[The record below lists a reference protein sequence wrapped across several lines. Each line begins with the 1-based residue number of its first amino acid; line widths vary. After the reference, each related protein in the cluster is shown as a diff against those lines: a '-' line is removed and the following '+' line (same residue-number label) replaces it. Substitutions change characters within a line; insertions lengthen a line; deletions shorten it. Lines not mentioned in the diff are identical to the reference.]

1 LLVGSREQIA
11 DLRQQ
16 TYKGNAMKRREFVQA
31 AGLGL
36 AASAV
41 AGQAIAQSVHCTA
54 SLADNERGKAG
65 DKATARLDAPKRVG
79 FLLASTKR
87 AWSDFLEEFRDALED
102 ALPTTP
108 FKIKF
113 SPAANAIKRNY
124 PREAASLA
132 RNPQIQII
140 VTAGSEPLWA
150 LLELNPPPTKPI
162 VVASAGFTRN
172 IPRGVI
178 VSGFGNGQVANGR
191 ERFMKF
197 KNYVGRG
204 LATMAILYNK
214 DARNAVAEKQEVVR
228 AAGEGANPVATRD
241 LEVADGAT
249 AFDIVALIHAL
260 DTAVVKS
267 LYVCTDPLLTMHR
280 DAINTAAIQKQ
291 FPTMYQFRQH
301 VEAGGL
307 MSYGPDFTRLFR
319 DAASLVGGFL
329 GPDNQPLPALV
340 DANSSQFELV
350 WNRSTARILNLH
362 SGTGYVPPDFL
373 AQGGVLVD

>member
-1 LLVGSREQIA
+1 
-11 DLRQQ
+11 
-16 TYKGNAMKRREFVQA
+16 MKRREFVQA

-41 AGQAIAQSVHCTA
+41 ASQALAQSVHCTA
-54 SLADNERGKAG
+54 SLADNGRGQAG

-113 SPAANAIKRNY
+113 SPAANATKRNY

-132 RNPQIQII
+132 VNPQIQII

-150 LLELNPPPTKPI
+150 LIATGTKKPI
-162 VVASAGFTRN
+162 VVASAGSTAN
-172 IPRGVI
+172 IPPGVT

-191 ERFMKF
+191 DRFMKF
-197 KNYVGRG
+197 KTYVGQG

-228 AAGEGANPVATRD
+228 AAGEGAVATRD

-249 AFDIVALIHAL
+249 AFDMVALIHAL
-260 DTAVVKS
+260 DSAVVKS

-329 GPDNQPLPALV
+329 GPDNQPVPALV
-340 DANSSQFELV
+340 EANSSQFELV

-373 AQGGVLVD
+373 AQGGVVVD

>member
-1 LLVGSREQIA
+1 
-11 DLRQQ
+11 
-16 TYKGNAMKRREFVQA
+16 VQA

-132 RNPQIQII
+132 RNPQIPII